1 MRFDVYALPRGSTP
15 YVVDVQSEF
24 LSHLDSRMVIPILPK
39 GKVQHSIAGLHP
51 PVEIGGDM
59 HVLVTHQLTSILKRD
74 LKHPIASLADHRED
88 ITRALDILL
97 TGF

>member
-1 MRFDVYALPRGSTP
+1 MRFDVYALPRGTTP

-39 GKVQHSIAGLHP
+39 ANVQQSIAGLHP
-51 PVEIGGDM
+51 LVEIGGDR

-74 LKHPIASLADHRED
+74 LKHPVASLAEHRDE